1 MKCPTH
7 FFFLPSVPAEHFNKI
22 VKPFMNRL
30 GTNHTPEEAEEYVA
44 RQLALTGVLHCA
56 YEQVLPN
63 AKSHRH
69 RTDFE
74 NRVARAT
81 DMLLETKVFLG
92 PVQND
97 LHYDTDLFPSLV
109 SIYKS
114 VDELGMYKR
123 FREPIKAHQQ
133 EMTRIH
139 NNVID
144 PRHKL
149 LAALHARARQD

>member
-1 MKCPTH
+1 
-7 FFFLPSVPAEHFNKI
+7 
-22 VKPFMNRL
+22 
-30 GTNHTPEEAEEYVA
+30 
-44 RQLALTGVLHCA
+44 
-56 YEQVLPN
+56 
-63 AKSHRH
+63 
-69 RTDFE
+69 
-74 NRVARAT
+74 
-81 DMLLETKVFLG
+81 MLLFDQRYVSAATQTLG
-92 PVQND
+92 
-97 LHYDTDLFPSLV
+97 HLFPSLV